1 MTAGRT
7 RHNSR
12 DNATTQIK
20 RKSIRH
26 VSWPPLPANIVNHI
40 FPTKG
45 IPNDSIKSKS
55 ALDPFLNGECFR
67 IGTLYEYTNQEKYEL
82 GTYDA
87 NEGAVNI
94 SDSSGVMEL
103 NKGLA

>member
-55 ALDPFLNGECFR
+55 AL
-67 IGTLYEYTNQEKYEL
+67 EKENL
-82 GTYDA
+82 RLRR
-87 NEGAVNI
+87 AVL
-94 SDSSGVMEL
+94 D
-103 NKGLA
+103 LALDKQILQAETEPWPKAA